1 MNYKIIKFETEDGDI
16 IYVEAEEIQF
26 GRDDYNEGLAVAG
39 SKDEEGSSIKNATS
53 KFEKA
58 LEPIRKISN
67 HLVQNI
73 KDIDITPDE
82 VSVELGLKFNAE
94 AGIIISK
101 ASTEANIKINLT
113 WKRAL

>member
-1 MNYKIIKFETEDGDI
+1 MNYKIVKFETEDGDI
-16 IYVEAEEIQF
+16 IYVEAEDMQF
-26 GRDDYNEGLAVAG
+26 GREDNNQGLAVAG
-39 SKDEEGSSIKNATS
+39 SENDEGKNIKNATS

-101 ASTEANIKINLT
+101 ASSEANIKINLT
-113 WKRAL
+113 WKSAL